1 MSAVI
6 IIGSQWGDEGKGK
19 VVDVFSAQADWVVRY
34 QGGANAGHTLIVDG
48 KKTVLHLIPSGILHS
63 HTKCLIASG
72 VVIDIV
78 QLTKEIKGLN
88 KNDLLKNPSQLMISD
103 KATVLLSYHKKL
115 DQAREAFSKNEKIGT
130 TGKGIGPA
138 YEDRASRG
146 AILFG
151 DLFNPKVLRGKITKS
166 LKEKNFL
173 LEHFYKQSPISVDQ
187 VLQEIKEAIKILE
200 TYRCTD
206 SSQVIYQAIKDSK
219 KVLFEGAQGSLLDI
233 LHGTYPF
240 VTSSSTIASSAC
252 VGTGIGPQNINK
264 VLGITKAYTT
274 RVGEGPFPT
283 ELNDKTGQFLQ
294 KNGHEFGATTGRTR
308 RCGWIDIPALKYAIR
323 INGISSIALMKLD
336 VLSGLDTVK
345 ICSSYKID
353 NKIIENYPSSPGE
366 ITKAR
371 PIYIEVPGW
380 KEDITQYKKKEE
392 LPKAALAY
400 IQLLEEQLKIP
411 IDVISVGPDR
421 NQSIWI
427 NSLF

>member
-1 MSAVI
+1 MSAVVV
-6 IIGSQWGDEGKGK
+6 IGSQWGDEGKGK
-19 VVDVFSAQADWVVRY
+19 VVDVFSAKADWVVRY

-48 KKTVLHLIPSGILHS
+48 KKTVLHLIPSGVLHP

-78 QLTKEIKGLN
+78 QLTKEIKGLK
-88 KNDLLKNPSQLMISD
+88 KNNLLTNPSQLMISD

-138 YEDRASRG
+138 YEDRAARN

-151 DLFNPKVLRGKITKS
+151 DLFNTKILKEKIEKS

-173 LEHFYKQSPISVDQ
+173 LEHFYKQSPISADD
-187 VLQEIKEAIKILE
+187 VLKEINESITILKN
-200 TYRCTD
+200 YRCTD
-206 SSQVIYQAIKDSK
+206 SSKMIYQAIKEK
-219 KVLFEGAQGSLLDI
+219 EKVLFEGAQGSLLDI

-240 VTSSSTIASSAC
+240 VTSSSTIASAAC
-252 VGTGIGPQNINK
+252 VGTGIGPQNIDK

-283 ELNDKTGQFLQ
+283 ELNDDVGDFLQ
-294 KNGHEFGATTGRTR
+294 KNGKELGTTTGRTR

-323 INGISSIALMKLD
+323 INGISSIALMKID
-336 VLSGLDTVK
+336 VLSGLETLK
-345 ICSSYKID
+345 ICSSYTVDGKTLTD
-353 NKIIENYPSSPGE
+353 YPSSPGQ
-366 ITKAR
+366 IAKAK
-371 PIYIEVPGW
+371 PIYLEMPGW
-380 KEDITQYKKKEE
+380 KKDITACTEKNH
-392 LPKAALAY
+392 LPIEALNY
-400 IQLLEEQLKIP
+400 IKVLEENLQIP

-427 NSLF
+427 HSLF

>member
-1 MSAVI
+1 MSAVV

-19 VVDVFSAQADWVVRY
+19 LVDVFSAKADWVVRY
-34 QGGANAGHTLIVDG
+34 QGGANAGHTLIVDS
-48 KKTVLHLIPSGILHS
+48 KKTVLHLIPSGVLHS

-78 QLTKEIKGLN
+78 QLTEEIIGLQ
-88 KNDLLKNPSQLMISD
+88 KNNLLKNPSQLMISD

-138 YEDRASRG
+138 YEDRASRN

-151 DLFNPKVLRGKITKS
+151 DLFNKEILKEKIKKS

-173 LEHFYKQSPISVDQ
+173 LEHFYKQSSVSVDE
-187 VLQEIKEAIKILE
+187 VFSEITKSINILKD
-200 TYRCTD
+200 YRCTD
-206 SSQVIYQAIKDSK
+206 SSKIIYQAIADKK

-252 VGTGIGPQNINK
+252 VGTGIGPQCIKK

-283 ELNDKTGQFLQ
+283 ELTGAVGQFLQ
-294 KNGHEFGATTGRTR
+294 KNGKEFGATTGRTR

-323 INGISSIALMKLD
+323 INGISSIALMKID
-336 VLSGLDTVK
+336 VLSNLDTIK
-345 ICSSYKID
+345 ICHSYKIKD
-353 NKIIENYPSSPGE
+353 KITTDYPSSPGE
-366 ITKAR
+366 IAKAF
-371 PIYIEVPGW
+371 PLYLEVPGW
-380 KEDITQYKKKEE
+380 KQDITNCKEKNQ
-392 LPKAALAY
+392 LPKEALHY
-400 IQLLEEQLKIP
+400 IKLLEDHLHIP

-421 NQSIWI
+421 EQSIWVK
-427 NSLF
+427 SLF

>member
-1 MSAVI
+1 MSAVVV
-6 IIGSQWGDEGKGK
+6 IGSQWGDEGKGK

-63 HTKCLIASG
+63 HTKCLISSG

-78 QLTKEIKGLN
+78 QLTEEIKGLK
-88 KNDLLKNPSQLMISD
+88 KNNLLTNPSQLMISD

-138 YEDRASRG
+138 YEDRASRN

-151 DLFNPKVLRGKITKS
+151 DLFNTKILKAKIEKS

-173 LEHFYKQSPISVDQ
+173 LENFYKKNPVSADTA
-187 VLQEIKEAIKILE
+187 LQEISESIDILKH
-200 TYRCTD
+200 YRCTD
-206 SSQVIYQAIKDSK
+206 SSQIIYQAIKEKK
-219 KVLFEGAQGSLLDI
+219 KVLFEGAQGTLLDI

-240 VTSSSTIASSAC
+240 VTSSSTISSSAC

-283 ELNDKTGQFLQ
+283 ELNNNVGDFLQ

-323 INGISSIALMKLD
+323 INGISSIALMKID
-336 VLSGLDTVK
+336 VLSGLEILK
-345 ICSSYKID
+345 ICNAYKID
-353 NKIIENYPSSPGE
+353 GKIITDYPSSPGQ
-366 ITKAR
+366 IAKAK
-371 PIYIEVPGW
+371 PIYLEMPGW
-380 KEDITQYKKKEE
+380 KEDITACVQKTQ
-392 LPKAALAY
+392 LPKEALNY
-400 IQLLEEQLKIP
+400 ISLLEENLQIP

>member
-1 MSAVI
+1 MSAVVV
-6 IIGSQWGDEGKGK
+6 IGSQWGDEGKGK

-48 KKTVLHLIPSGILHS
+48 KKTVLHLIPSGILHP

-72 VVIDIV
+72 VVIDVV
-78 QLTKEIKGLN
+78 QLTKEIKGLK
-88 KNDLLKNPSQLMISD
+88 KNNLLTNPSQLMISD

-138 YEDRASRG
+138 YEDRASRN

-151 DLFNPKVLRGKITKS
+151 DLFNTKILKNKIEKS

-173 LEHFYKQSPISVDQ
+173 LENFYKQKPVSAETA
-187 VLQEIKEAIKILE
+187 LQEISESINVLKN
-200 TYRCTD
+200 YRCTD
-206 SSQVIYQAIKDSK
+206 SSQIIYQAIKENK

-240 VTSSSTIASSAC
+240 VTSSSTISSSAC

-283 ELNDKTGQFLQ
+283 ELNDNIGDFLQ
-294 KNGHEFGATTGRTR
+294 KNGHELGATTGRTR

-336 VLSGLDTVK
+336 VLSGLESIK
-345 ICSSYKID
+345 ICSAYKID
-353 NKIIENYPSSPGE
+353 GKIITNYPSSPGQ
-366 ITKAR
+366 IAKAE
-371 PIYIEVPGW
+371 PIYLKMPGW
-380 KEDITQYKKKEE
+380 KKDITACVQKKQ
-392 LPKAALAY
+392 LPSEALNY
-400 IQLLEEQLKIP
+400 ISLLEENLQIP

-421 NQSIWI
+421 KQSIWI

>member
-1 MSAVI
+1 MSAVVV
-6 IIGSQWGDEGKGK
+6 IGSQWGDEGKGK

-78 QLTKEIKGLN
+78 QLTKEIKGLK
-88 KNDLLKNPSQLMISD
+88 KNDLLTKPSQLMISD

-138 YEDRASRG
+138 YEDRASRS

-151 DLFNPKVLRGKITKS
+151 DLFNPEILKQKIEKS

-173 LEHFYKQSPISVDQ
+173 LEHFYKQDPISADQ
-187 VLQEIKEAIKILE
+187 VMKEITESIADLKP
-200 TYRCTD
+200 YRCTD
-206 SSQVIYQAIKDSK
+206 SSKIIYQAMQDSK

-283 ELNDKTGQFLQ
+283 ELNDDTGDFLQ

-323 INGISSIALMKLD
+323 INGINSIALMKID
-336 VLSGLDTVK
+336 VLSGLNTLK
-345 ICSSYKID
+345 ICSSYEVDGKIVTD
-353 NKIIENYPSSPGE
+353 YPSSPGQ
-366 ITKAR
+366 IAKAK
-371 PIYIEVPGW
+371 PIYIEIPGW
-380 KEDITQYKKKEE
+380 KKNITTCKEKTQ
-392 LPKAALAY
+392 LPKEALNY
-400 IQLLEEQLKIP
+400 INLLEENLQIP
-411 IDVISVGPDR
+411 IDMISVGPDR
-421 NQSIWI
+421 SQSIWI